1 MSKIVFKLTDGT
13 EADFDSKTPLSKID
27 EILAKNGLERDKAA
41 KPMVERGDIDSAIA
55 KTNLPIVQ
63 GFSSIL
69 GLPGMVQQG
78 AEFGAEKIA
87 QAFGYSPE
95 EAQVGKMAVRVP
107 TPSQIT
113 KAVGDAGVPMQRAE
127 SFGGRTAQNVVRNIV
142 SAPVPGAVIPSLL
155 SAVGE
160 EAAAYPFRGTPMEST
175 ARTAGALLT
184 PFAAIP
190 FTMQSPMQK
199 MYSQGTSR
207 LSLDELQAASNLQK
221 ESFKNKMPT
230 TSFEAIQQVS
240 GGRTNLPA
248 LQRQLESMP
257 SSAPQMAD
265 FMGTRGQ
272 QTLKTLETAFPPTS
286 RERMGTEVQRAAEST
301 IRQSQKQLS
310 SSPAGQAFESVKS
323 KAIPPS
329 WMTKLEKDSAVIS
342 EASRAVDNLPAYQ
355 DLLKGYK
362 DNSIAR
368 IEAMRQFLTDKYDN
382 LAGAANNQVTG
393 EMRAYDQARRNL
405 LNKADLQIP
414 EYKKVREQYFQSKEQ
429 IVAPVKESP
438 IGQIA
443 RNNEVSTQFAEVFA
457 KNPAEV
463 NLSPTKVKM
472 TMKSMADADPTL
484 PKDFLTQYMKSS
496 LESVNNAASR
506 GAGTTGSRFANT
518 IAKNTTQREN
528 LKAAYQ
534 EIYGAKGTEAV
545 KGLNTMLDVLEAQ
558 GRRLPSGSPTFD
570 KGALSEESLSTI
582 NKTFKNLPGAFGT
595 MYQTIFYGRDYE
607 KIAKAI
613 TSPNGVEALEKMAKA
628 QKDTRKLGLAIT
640 ELQRVID
647 AIDEEQE

>member
-1 MSKIVFKLTDGT
+1 MSRIVFKLTDGT
-13 EADFDSKTPLSKID
+13 EADFDSKTPLTKVD
-27 EILAKNGLERDKAA
+27 ELLAKDGLERDKSA
-41 KPMVERGDIDSAIA
+41 KPIVERGEVDAAIA
-55 KTNLPIVQ
+55 KVNLPIVQ
-63 GFSSIL
+63 GFSAIL

-78 AEFGAEKIA
+78 YEYGAEKIA
-87 QAFGYSPE
+87 QAFGYTPE
-95 EAQVGKMAVRVP
+95 EAKAGKMAVRAP
-107 TPSQIT
+107 TPSQLI
-113 KAVGDAGVPMQRAE
+113 KAAGDVGIPMQRAE
-127 SFGGRTAQNVVRNIV
+127 SFGGRTAQNVVRNIA

-160 EAAAYPFRGTPMEST
+160 EAVSYPFRGTPMEST
-175 ARTAGALLT
+175 ARMVGSIAT
-184 PFAAIP
+184 PFAAVP
-190 FTMQSPMQK
+190 LTMKSPMQK
-199 MYSQGTSR
+199 MYAEGTSR
-207 LSLDELQAASNLQK
+207 LSPQELQAASNLQK
-221 ESFKNKMPT
+221 ESFRKGMPT
-230 TSFEAIQQVS
+230 TSFESIQQVS

-272 QTLKTLETAFPPTS
+272 QTLKTLETMFPPAS
-286 RERMGTEVQRAAEST
+286 RERMGTEVQRAAEKT
-301 IRQSQKQLS
+301 MAQSQRQLS
-310 SSPAGQAFESVKS
+310 ASPAAQTFESVKS

-368 IEAMRQFLTDKYDN
+368 IEAMRQYLSDKYDN
-382 LAGAANNQVTG
+382 LASAAGNQVTG
-393 EMRAYDQARRNL
+393 EMRAYDQARKNL
-405 LNKADLQIP
+405 LSKADSQIP
-414 EYKKVREQYFQSKEQ
+414 DYKKAREQYFQAKEQ

-438 IGQIA
+438 VGQIA
-443 RNNEVSTQFAEVFA
+443 RNNEVSMQFAEVFA

-463 NLSPTKVKM
+463 NLTPTKVKM
-472 TMKSMADADPTL
+472 TMKSMADADANL

-506 GAGTTGSRFANT
+506 SAGTTGSRFANT

-534 EIYGAKGTEAV
+534 EIYGAKGAEAV
-545 KGLNTMLDVLEAQ
+545 RGLNNMLDILEAQ
-558 GRRLPSGSPTFD
+558 GRRLPTGSPTFE
-570 KGALSEESLSTI
+570 KGALSEESLSII

-595 MYQTIFYGRDYE
+595 MYQTIFYGRDYD